1 MKNFLYL
8 LIVFVVLWLA
18 KLSYDNYLISNQ
30 LVDIKT
36 DLHQAEQR
44 NASLNDQLIGLQRTA
59 IPDNTSHSKSISPDQ
74 KAGDHSLL
82 NPSQLLKQQL
92 KLVQFALEQQQYV
105 YALEQLN
112 QFDFN
117 VEAYDIAE
125 TLKNALHQAVEQDRK
140 AIQGYVLARNVKIEQ
155 LNGLLAQIEQ
165 QLNEE
170 ENNVDLK
177 VYSNTTDSFWQKWF
191 KVDFVDRQSTALIN
205 RKLILKEVQLRLLSA
220 QQSLLRGQFL
230 EYQKIL
236 KLIVSELNTL
246 PDQNSQ
252 QLKKKVQTL
261 QQVQMQPILKLNTA
275 AILE

>member
-1 MKNFLYL
+1 MKKFLYL

-155 LNGLLAQIEQ
+155 LNGLLVQIEQ

>member
-1 MKNFLYL
+1 MKKFLYL

>member
-44 NASLNDQLIGLQRTA
+44 NASLNDQLIGLQRTT
-59 IPDNTSHSKSISPDQ
+59 IPDNTSHSKSISPEQ
-74 KAGDHSLL
+74 KANDHTLL

-92 KLVQFALEQQQYV
+92 KLIQFALEQQQYV

-125 TLKNALHQAVEQDRK
+125 TLKNALHEAVEQDRK
-140 AIQGYVLARNVKIEQ
+140 AIQNYVLAQNIKIDQ

-165 QLNEE
+165 QLNDE

-236 KLIVSELNTL
+236 KLIVSELNAL

-252 QLKKKVQTL
+252 QLKKKVRTL
-261 QQVQMQPILKLNTA
+261 QQVQIQPILKLNTA

>member
-1 MKNFLYL
+1 MKKFLYL

-140 AIQGYVLARNVKIEQ
+140 AIQGYVLARNIKIEQ

>member
-1 MKNFLYL
+1 MKKFLYL

-92 KLVQFALEQQQYV
+92 KLIQFALEQQQYV

-140 AIQGYVLARNVKIEQ
+140 AIQGYVLARNIKIEQ

>member
-1 MKNFLYL
+1 MKKFLYL
-8 LIVFVVLWLA
+8 LVVFVLLWLV

-44 NASLNDQLIGLQRTA
+44 NANLNDQLIGLKRTT
-59 IPDNTSHSKSISPDQ
+59 ISDNTGHSKSINPDQ
-74 KAGDHSLL
+74 KTGDHTLL

-117 VEAYDIAE
+117 VEAYEIAK
-125 TLKNALHQAVEQDRK
+125 TLKNALHQAVEQDRT
-140 AIQGYVLARNVKIEQ
+140 AIQSYVLARNIKIEQ
-155 LNGLLAQIEQ
+155 LGGLLAHIEQ
-165 QLNEE
+165 QLNDE

-177 VYSNTTDSFWQKWF
+177 VYSTTTDSFWQKWF
-191 KVDFVDRQSTALIN
+191 RVDFVDRQSTALIN

-220 QQSLLRGQFL
+220 QQALLRGQFS

-236 KLIVSELNTL
+236 KLIVSELNNL

-252 QLKKKVQTL
+252 QLKKKVQAL
-261 QQVQMQPILKLNTA
+261 PQVQIQSILKLNTA